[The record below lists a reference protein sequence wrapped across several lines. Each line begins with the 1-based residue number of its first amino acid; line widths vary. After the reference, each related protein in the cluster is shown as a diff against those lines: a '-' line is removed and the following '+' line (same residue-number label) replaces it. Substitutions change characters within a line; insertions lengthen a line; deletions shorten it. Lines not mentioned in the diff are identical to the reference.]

1 MLRVAVVGGGP
12 SGSCAAEVLAK
23 AGIQTW
29 LFERKLDNAKPCG
42 GAIPLC
48 MVSEFDLPESIIDR
62 KVRNMKMIS
71 PSNREVDII
80 LKNQDEYIGMCRREV
95 LDAYLRD
102 RAASQGTTLINGLV
116 TKIDTGTKRQGP
128 YTLTYSDYA
137 SGEATGE
144 SKSLEVDVIIGA
156 DGANSRVA
164 KAMDAGDYNVA
175 IAFQERI
182 KLPPEE
188 MKYYED
194 LAEMYVGTDVSPDFY
209 AWVFPKYDHVAV
221 GTGTMQ
227 KNQALIKGLQQGIR
241 ERASNRLLKGEV
253 IKVEAHPIPE
263 HPRPRRV
270 VGRMALVGDAAGYV
284 TKSSGEGIYFAAK
297 SGRMCAEE
305 IVASSAG
312 GSRIPSEADLKVYIK
327 KWDKKYGPTYKVLEI
342 LQNIFYS
349 SDAAREAFV
358 EMCDDQDVQ
367 RLTFDSYLY
376 KRVVAMNPW
385 QQLKLTFLTLGA
397 VLRGQAL
404 APAGYRPVP
413 SAVRSEEE
421 MRSFEGSGA
430 IKGGIRMKSPEP
442 SHGTGDNSAGNLAG
456 VVDSTPGLGE
466 ADGSREPVLIG
477 K

>member
-23 AGIQTW
+23 AGIETW

-48 MVSEFDLPESIIDR
+48 MVEEFDLPESIIDR
-62 KVRNMKMIS
+62 KVRNMRMIS
-71 PSNREVDII
+71 PSNREVDIH
-80 LKNQDEYIGMCRREV
+80 LENSNEYIGMCRREV
-95 LDAYLRD
+95 LDGFLRN
-102 RAASQGTTLINGLV
+102 RAAELGAHLVNGLV
-116 TKIDTGTKRQGP
+116 QSIDTGSQRQGP
-128 YTLTYSDYA
+128 YTLHYADYS
-137 SGEATGE
+137 SGGPTGE
-144 SKSLEVDVIIGA
+144 LKTLEVDLIVGA

-182 KLPPEE
+182 RLPAEE
-188 MKYYED
+188 MAYYED

-227 KNQALIKGLQQGIR
+227 ANQSLIKGLQKGIR
-241 ERASNRLLKGEV
+241 ERASRRLLRGEV

-305 IVASSAG
+305 IVAASAS
-312 GSRIPSEADLKVYIK
+312 GSRIPTEKDLKVYIR
-327 KWDKKYGPTYKVLEI
+327 KWDRKYGATYKVLEL

-349 SDAAREAFV
+349 NDAAREAFV
-358 EMCDDQDVQ
+358 EMCDDKDVQ

-385 QQLKLTFLTLGA
+385 QQIKLTVLTLGA

-404 APAGYRPVP
+404 APAGYKPVP
-413 SAVRSEEE
+413 SAVRSAEEAE
-421 MRSFEGSGA
+421 AILAAAEPRSS
-430 IKGGIRMKSPEP
+430 MKP
-442 SHGTGDNSAGNLAG
+442 AG
-456 VVDSTPGLGE
+456 VHAVTPPVDPDPDTVK
-466 ADGSREPVLIG
+466 EPVLVA

>member
-23 AGIQTW
+23 AGIETW

-48 MVSEFDLPESIIDR
+48 MVAEFELPESIIDR

-71 PSNREVDII
+71 PSNREVDIN
-80 LKNQDEYIGMCRREV
+80 LEKQDEYIGMCRREV
-95 LDAYLRD
+95 MDAYLRD
-102 RAASQGTTLINGLV
+102 RAAEHGANLINGLV
-116 TKIDTGTKRQGP
+116 TKIETGVNRQGP

-144 SKSLEVDVIIGA
+144 AKSLDVDLIIGA

-188 MKYYED
+188 MKYYES

-227 KNQALIKGLQQGIR
+227 KNQSLIKGLQQGIR
-241 ERASNRLLKGEV
+241 ERASKRLLKGEV

-297 SGRMCAEE
+297 SGRMCAEQ
-305 IVASSAG
+305 IVAASQG
-312 GSRIPSEADLKVYIK
+312 GQRIPTEADLKVYIK

-349 SDAAREAFV
+349 NDAAREAFV
-358 EMCDDQDVQ
+358 EMCDDKDVQ

-376 KRVVAMNPW
+376 KRVVMMNPW
-385 QQLKLTFLTLGA
+385 QQLKLTLLTIGA

-404 APAGYRPVP
+404 APSGYRPVP
-413 SAVRSEEE
+413 SAVRSEAEVQAME
-421 MRSFEGSGA
+421 AVSA
-430 IKGGIRMKSPEP
+430 IKGGIRVKRADADPDANGSSPAP
-442 SHGTGDNSAGNLAG
+442 VASQASGKTND
-456 VVDSTPGLGE
+456 
-466 ADGSREPVLIG
+466 SREPVLAS
-477 K
+477 KS

>member
-29 LFERKLDNAKPCG
+29 IFERKLDNAKPCG

-48 MVSEFDLPESIIDR
+48 MVEEFDLPESIIDR

-71 PSNREVDII
+71 PSNREVDIN
-80 LKNQDEYIGMCRREV
+80 LENDNEYIGMCRREV
-95 LDAYLRD
+95 MDAFLRN
-102 RAASQGTTLINGLV
+102 RASELGAQLVNGLV
-116 TKIDTGTKRQGP
+116 TKIDTGVNRQGP
-128 YTLTYSDYA
+128 YTLTYSDYGA
-137 SGEATGE
+137 GEATGE
-144 SKSLEVDVIIGA
+144 TKTLEVDLIVGA

-182 KLPPEE
+182 RLPAEE
-188 MKYYED
+188 MKYYEN

-227 KNQALIKGLQQGIR
+227 QNQGLIKGLQEGIR
-241 ERASNRLLKGEV
+241 ERAKKRLVNGEV

-297 SGRMCAEE
+297 SGRMCAEQ
-305 IVASSAG
+305 IVESSAG
-312 GSRIPSEADLKVYIK
+312 GSKVPADADLKKYLK
-327 KWDKKYGPTYKVLEI
+327 KWDRQYGATYKVLEI
-342 LQNIFYS
+342 LQNIFYRN
-349 SDAAREAFV
+349 DAAREAFV
-358 EMCDDQDVQ
+358 EMCDDKDVQ

-376 KRVVAMNPW
+376 KRVVMMNPW
-385 QQLKLTFLTLGA
+385 QQLKLTLLTLGS
-397 VLRGQAL
+397 VFRGNAL
-404 APAGYRPVP
+404 APQGYKPVD
-413 SAVRSEEE
+413 SAVRGEAEVNAMLAVST
-421 MRSFEGSGA
+421 
-430 IKGGIRMKSPEP
+430 IKGGIKVGVKSRKTETISANNAEPEQDREP
-442 SHGTGDNSAGNLAG
+442 ALAG
-456 VVDSTPGLGE
+456 KD
-466 ADGSREPVLIG
+466 
-477 K
+477 